1 MLECD
6 RIDVSDAA
14 VVNKTTDLCQCII
27 CNYWLLFWNK
37 FRFLTKVCHVY
48 HGVIPK
54 IMSFIDAAIVYFKG
68 NNYRIYFWYI
78 NEDESVNLKKIAD
91 LTEKIET

>member
-6 RIDVSDAA
+6 RIDVSEGV
-14 VVNKTTDLCQCII
+14 VVNKTTDLCKCII
-27 CNYWLLFWNK
+27 CHYWLLLWNK
-37 FRFLTKVCHVY
+37 FRFLPKVRDVY

-54 IMSFIDAAIVYFKG
+54 IMSFIDPAIVYFKG
-68 NNYRIYFWYI
+68 NDYRIHCWYI
-78 NEDESVNLKKIAD
+78 NEDESINFKKIAD